1 MRGISRHSVA
11 DRAITS
17 YLVNIISHI
26 GIIMY
31 FTPQTRDKSLLPHD
45 PIKAIVAPRP
55 IGWISTLSK
64 DGIANLAPYSF
75 FNAVGGM
82 PPMLMFSS
90 EGVKDSAR
98 NAVESGEFVFNY
110 VSQDLEAEMNAT
122 STPAPA
128 GISEFDHVGLEQA
141 ACETVSAPRVA
152 KAKAA
157 LECKVT
163 NMVELTDIAG
173 NKTGAV
179 TIIGQVTGVHID
191 ETVIREGRFDVNLA
205 KPVTRLGYLD
215 FGYCAELHELQRPQ
229 WNGTAHNP

>member
-1 MRGISRHSVA
+1 
-11 DRAITS
+11 
-17 YLVNIISHI
+17 
-26 GIIMY
+26 MY
-31 FTPQTRDKSLLPHD
+31 FTPQSRDMSLLPHD
-45 PIKAIVAPRP
+45 PLKAIVAPRP

-64 DGIANLAPYSF
+64 DGVANLAPYSF

-90 EGVKDSAR
+90 EGLKDSAR
-98 NAVESGEFVFNY
+98 NAAETGEFVFNY

-128 GISEFDHVGLEQA
+128 GISEFDHVGIERA
-141 ACETVSAPRVA
+141 ESRIVAAPRVA

-163 NMVELTDIAG
+163 SLIEIVDVNGD
-173 NKTGAV
+173 KTGAI
-179 TIIGQVTGVHID
+179 TIIGQVMGVHID
-191 ETVIREGRFDVNLA
+191 ESVVRDGRFDVSLA

-215 FGYCAELHELQRPQ
+215 FGLTDGLHELPRPQ